1 MDATILA
8 ILIFLAFS
16 ILTPISLII
25 TSRTLRR
32 STKRNSVKDS
42 PYESGEESTG
52 SRISI
57 MNEYLHYFSLFIV
70 FEIVVAI
77 VLVWAPISKALP
89 QIPSFAVFGLLVAA
103 VLLEGITLLIAKMA

>member
-16 ILTPISLII
+16 IFTPISLII

-32 STKRNSVKDS
+32 NTKRNSVKDL
-42 PYESGEESTG
+42 PYESGEESAG

-57 MNEYLHYFSLFIV
+57 MNEYLHYFSMFIA
-70 FEIVVAI
+70 FEVIAAI
-77 VLVWAPISKALP
+77 VLVWAPVAKTLP
-89 QIPSFAVFGLLVAA
+89 GVPSIAVLGLLVVAA
-103 VLLEGITLLIAKMA
+103 LLEGITLLIAKMV

>member
-1 MDATILA
+1 MA

-16 ILTPISLII
+16 ILTPISLIV
-25 TSRTLRR
+25 TSRALRR
-32 STKRNSVKDS
+32 STKRNNVKDS

-57 MNEYLHYFSLFIV
+57 MNEYLHYFSMFIA
-70 FEIVVAI
+70 FEIIVVI
-77 VLVWAPISKALP
+77 VLVWAPISKTLP
-89 QIPSFAVFGLLVAA
+89 EASSIAVLGLIAAA

>member
-16 ILTPISLII
+16 IFTPISLII

-42 PYESGEESTG
+42 SYESGEESTG
-52 SRISI
+52 SRISV
-57 MNEYLHYFSLFIV
+57 MNEYLHYFSMFIA
-70 FEIVVAI
+70 FEIIAAM
-77 VLVWAPISKALP
+77 VLVWAPVAKTLP
-89 QIPSFAVFGLLVAA
+89 GIPSIAVLGLIAAA